1 MRLTHPIPR
10 AFRARFLPGLL
21 ALALA
26 HFSATPA
33 PATVDDAQSFALEA
47 ATPWV
52 EKGVE
57 IRYDYAR
64 GTTVSGRKVR
74 VSYQVFKGNR
84 YWFFAGGSE
93 DGVKFDMT
101 VKDAEGKTVP
111 GDFSKGNNSA
121 TYHFTAP
128 RTMLVSIELTGTTS
142 PGLPFDWAV
151 VYGYMAKGKAAP
163 KPANNKE

>member
-1 MRLTHPIPR
+1 MNAPVLSMRG
-10 AFRARFLPGLL
+10 FRWL
-21 ALALA
+21 ALA
-26 HFSATPA
+26 SALFVALPA
-33 PATVDDAQSFALEA
+33 SATVDDAQSFALEA

-64 GTTVSGRKVR
+64 GSTVSGRKVR

-101 VKDAEGKTVP
+101 VKDPDGKVVA
-111 GDFSKGNNSA
+111 GDLSKGNNSA
-121 TYHFTAP
+121 TYHFIAP
-128 RTMLVSIELTGTTS
+128 RTMLVSIELTGTLS

-151 VYGYMAKGKAAP
+151 VYGYMGKGKAAD
-163 KPANNKE
+163 KSKDKQE

>member
-1 MRLTHPIPR
+1 MNIPVLSMRN
-10 AFRARFLPGLL
+10 FRRIVFA
-21 ALALA
+21 AAMVA
-26 HFSATPA
+26 VNPA
-33 PATVDDAQSFALEA
+33 MATVDDAQSFALEA

-57 IRYDYAR
+57 LRYDYAR
-64 GTTVSGRKVR
+64 GSTVSGRKVR

-93 DGVKFDMT
+93 DGVKFDMA
-101 VKDAEGKTVP
+101 VKDPDGKVVP
-111 GDFSKGNNSA
+111 GDLSKGNNSA

-151 VYGYMAKGKAAP
+151 VYGFMGKGKAAD
-163 KPANNKE
+163 KSSDKKE

>member
-1 MRLTHPIPR
+1 MNPVPHFTHQLRRIL
-10 AFRARFLPGLL
+10 F
-21 ALALA
+21 ALALSVA
-26 HFSATPA
+26 LPA
-33 PATVDDAQSFALEA
+33 NAIVDDAQSFALEA

-64 GTTVSGRKVR
+64 GTTTSGRKVR

-93 DGVKFDMT
+93 DGVKFEMT
-101 VKDAEGKTVP
+101 VKDPEGKTVS

-128 RTMLVSIELTGTTS
+128 RTMLVSIELIGTTS

-151 VYGYMAKGKAAP
+151 VYGYMAKSKAEAKSKDK
-163 KPANNKE
+163 KP